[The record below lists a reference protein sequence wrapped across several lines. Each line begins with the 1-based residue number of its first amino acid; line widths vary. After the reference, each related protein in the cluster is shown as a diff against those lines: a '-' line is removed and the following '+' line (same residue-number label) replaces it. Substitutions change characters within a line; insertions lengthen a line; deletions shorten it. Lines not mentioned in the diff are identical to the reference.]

1 MNAGLWDLLA
11 WGPFLFAW
19 GAWLGVILRTRYLAR
34 HGRILPPCE
43 HPEWLT
49 IAPGEW
55 ICTNPACRKRRSGGY
70 PK

>member
-1 MNAGLWDLLA
+1 MITA
-11 WGPFLFAW
+11 WWLIATPVVYLF
-19 GAWLGVILRTRYLAR
+19 GVWLGVILRTRYLLR
-34 HGRILPPCE
+34 HGRQLPPCL

-55 ICTNPACRKRRSGGY
+55 VCTNLACRKHRSGGY